1 MSDRTPI
8 LAPRPYSG
16 YSEGHA
22 ATVDRRT
29 DVRRRPWL
37 LVTGSALGGG
47 RFTAIHQVTGRS
59 VRLDAGSAA
68 QAQFQVELLNRRTL
82 EISA

>member
-1 MSDRTPI
+1 MSDRSPI
-8 LAPRPYSG
+8 LTSRGHAG
-16 YSEGHA
+16 YSFRRMTE
-22 ATVDRRT
+22 TERRT

-37 LVTGSALGGG
+37 LVTGGDLGGG

-59 VRLDAGSAA
+59 IRLDAGSLP
-68 QAQFQVELLNRRTL
+68 QAQVQVELLNRRTL